1 MWNQAFS
8 HFIFYLCCFEIIFFS
23 MVKVIVACHKKVRE
37 KHNPKHLG
45 TDIAFVFLN
54 FTLFWLYKLNMFRE
68 DI

>member
-1 MWNQAFS
+1 
-8 HFIFYLCCFEIIFFS
+8 